1 MNKTLSGKIGIL
13 ISGRGSNMEAIIK
26 SSLENRIPANVAIV
40 ISDNPQARGIE
51 IARSLG
57 IATKVIERKS
67 FTSKEDFERA
77 IIECLKNCQVE
88 LLCLAGFM
96 RILSPLLVQE
106 FAGKIMN
113 IHPALLPSFPGL
125 HAQKQ
130 AIDYGVKISGATVH
144 FIDEGVDTGPII
156 IQVAVPIHDNDTEE
170 TLSQKILLQEHKIYS
185 EAIRL
190 FFERKL
196 RIDGRK
202 VFRE

>member
-1 MNKTLSGKIGIL
+1 
-13 ISGRGSNMEAIIK
+13 MEAIIK